1 MLRKNFLTFFVAS
14 SSTYGSATIYPIKKS
29 TRGALLSKSN
39 LFINALFFQQR
50 IYFPTQ
56 NDILSPEFT
65 KSPKNPLPDTKKF
78 SYRKSIAKVAYLSA
92 NAITSKQAKLKNIT
106 IIQDETASKN
116 EISETAKN
124 FLSRYRIYP
133 LNNQVKIAAH

>member
-1 MLRKNFLTFFVAS
+1 ML
-14 SSTYGSATIYPIKKS
+14 Y
-29 TRGALLSKSN
+29 
-39 LFINALFFQQR
+39 FFQQR

-56 NDILSPEFT
+56 YDILSPEFT
-65 KSPKNPLPDTKKF
+65 KSTKTPLPDTKKF

-106 IIQDETASKN
+106 IIQDETAIKN
-116 EISETAKN
+116 EISEAAKN